1 MKGYI
6 YRYISP
12 SGKSYIGQT
21 TTNPSRRANGGVGYQ
36 GCTAFYNAIQKYGW
50 ENFQLEILQ
59 EVESDNLIEELNQ
72 LEIDYIQKLNT
83 LIPFGYN
90 MLEGGN
96 NKSLRGLQSAQWR
109 KDINDDLLK
118 QLYLEER
125 KSIKEVAD
133 LLNIPQQTIA
143 RHLDVLNIKKNKKYN
158 EQIDQFYLNGDFIK
172 TWDSAAI
179 AGRTLNIDQN
189 AIRVCCR
196 KTGRRKS
203 AGGYRWAI
211 HGELPI

>member
-21 TTNPSRRANGGVGYQ
+21 TTNPNRRASNGIGYQ
-36 GCTAFYNAIQKYGW
+36 GCTAFYDAIQKYGW
-50 ENFQLEILQ
+50 GNFQLEILQ

-83 LIPFGYN
+83 IAPNGYN
-90 MLEGGN
+90 IVSGGN
-96 NKSLRGLQSAQWR
+96 NKTLAGSQSCHWR
-109 KDINDDLLK
+109 KDIDDNLL
-118 QLYLEER
+118 QYLYIQER
-125 KSIKEVAD
+125 KSIKEISD
-133 LLNIPQQTIA
+133 LLNISKGTIS
-143 RHLDVLNIKKNKKYN
+143 RHLEALDIKKTKKYN
-158 EQIDQFYLNGDFIK
+158 EPIDQFTLTGQFIQ
-172 TWDSAAI
+172 TWESAAI
-179 AGRTLNIDQN
+179 ASRSLNIDQTS
-189 AIRVCCR
+189 IRICCR